1 MRLLHSAAR
10 TTATF
15 TSENVVSF
23 AGLVPVMRLAQ
34 DAGLHE
40 QVAAR
45 VRLGTSIG
53 SNPAG
58 KIATIVAGMVAGAD
72 SIEDLDALRHGGM
85 DRLFGQVYAP
95 STLGSFLR
103 EFSFG
108 HVRQLEAAA
117 RQVLVELAATTPL
130 LAGTE
135 GFTYVDVDSLLRRV
149 YGHAKQGAGF
159 GHTKAGGYPVLLRGL
174 SPLVATISTDIA
186 APVVAATR
194 LRGGK
199 AGSARGA
206 ASLVAEALT
215 TATTARAV
223 GVSERET
230 APHAL
235 ARHAQLLMRADSA
248 FYAGPVISAARR
260 HDARFSVTVSMNSAV
275 RRAINRIED
284 SAWIPIHY
292 PNAVWDDETGMW
304 ISDAEVAEICYTA
317 FAGTKH
323 EVTARL
329 VVRRIRADPPP
340 GQDELLPAW
349 RYHAFITDTT
359 LSTVDADVT
368 HRAHAVIEQVFA
380 DLIDGPLA
388 HLPSGRFAANA
399 AWLTC
404 AAMAHNLLRAA
415 ATLTSRAHA
424 RARGHTLRRRFIHVA
439 AQIARHARGVRL
451 DLPRHWPWS
460 GWWMRLFDETH
471 SPPLPA

>member
-15 TSENVVSF
+15 DNENVVSF
-23 AGLVPVMRLAQ
+23 AGLEPVMRLAQ

-40 QVAAR
+40 QVGQR
-45 VRLGTSIG
+45 VRLGSSVG

-72 SIEDLDALRHGGM
+72 SIADLDGLRHGGM
-85 DRLFGQVYAP
+85 DQLFGQVYAT

-103 EFSFG
+103 EFRFG
-108 HVRQLEAAA
+108 HVRQLESAA
-117 RQVLVELAATTPL
+117 RQVLVELAASTPV

-149 YGHAKQGAGF
+149 YGRAKQGVGF
-159 GHTKAGGYPVLLRGL
+159 GHTKVGGYPVLLRGL
-174 SPLVATISTDIA
+174 SPLVATICTDIA
-186 APVVAATR
+186 APMVAATR
-194 LRGGK
+194 LRGGR

-206 ASLVAEALT
+206 ASLVAEALG
-215 TATTARAV
+215 TAAQIRTAAI
-223 GVSERET
+223 GAGPRES
-230 APHAL
+230 
-235 ARHAQLLMRADSA
+235 ARHAQLLLRGDSA
-248 FYAGPVISAARR
+248 FYTATVISAARR
-260 HDARFSVTVSMNSAV
+260 HDARFSVTVSMNPAI
-275 RRAINRIED
+275 RRAIGHIEQ

-292 PNAVWDDETGMW
+292 PNAVFDDETGCW

-323 EVTARL
+323 ALTARL
-329 VVRRIRADPPP
+329 VVRRVRRDPPP
-340 GQDELLPAW
+340 GQDELLAAW
-349 RYHAFITDTT
+349 RYHAFFTDTS
-359 LSTVDADVT
+359 LSTVDADLT

-404 AAMAHNLLRAA
+404 AAIAHNLLRAA
-415 ATLTSRAHA
+415 ASLTSRAHA
-424 RARGHTLRRRFIHVA
+424 RARGATLRRRFIHVA
-439 AQIARHARGVRL
+439 AQIVRHARGVCL
-451 DLPRHWPWS
+451 QLPRHWPCS